1 MVEVNEKGVQIFRG
15 FTVPW
20 EWVDG
25 MICGIIEKGDAE
37 VITDPAVVA
46 LDVKLQEFV
55 DNTKVKF
62 DNVGKL
68 KLEKALTMSMVKR
81 FTPELLE

>member
-1 MVEVNEKGVQIFRG
+1 MEVNEKGVEVFRG
-15 FTVPW
+15 FTIKW

-25 MICGIIEKGDAE
+25 MICGMIEKGDAE
-37 VITDPAVVA
+37 LITDPAVVA

-81 FTPELLE
+81 FMPELLE